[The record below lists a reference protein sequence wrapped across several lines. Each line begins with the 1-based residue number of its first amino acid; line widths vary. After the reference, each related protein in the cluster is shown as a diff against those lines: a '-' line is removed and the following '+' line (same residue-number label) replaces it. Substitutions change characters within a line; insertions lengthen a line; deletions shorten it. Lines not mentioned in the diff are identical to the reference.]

1 MLGVEQTLN
10 LLSLLEEDKKKK
22 KDMGFQIIVTI
33 NKNGHKKKALLYSD
47 YFGGVRVDIC
57 IGN

>member
-10 LLSLLEEDKKKK
+10 PLSLLEEDKKKK
-22 KDMGFQIIVTI
+22 DMGFQIILTI